1 MEDDAPATAPAA
13 PAESASAAPVSL
25 EDDAPAAA
33 PAAPSESASAA
44 SVSLEDDAPAA
55 APAAPAESA
64 SAASYTD
71 DYAQWDN
78 DPDDINASMEAYA
91 AMQAEPQTKGAPY
104 LVVPE
109 KEDAKPKAEQPAQEA
124 GEETPFAK
132 ASRNQTQESDAQN
145 LNGFTW
151 APTDNASIPPKERID
166 LDALMKDIRHRDEKD
181 YVAYML
187 RNDDA
192 FYDYGTHMRMANDDA
207 SKNDGMILAA
217 LQTAMAQH
225 KRGIEI
231 TGSDEFKERVY
242 GLMAEYKIEAKLS
255 NPQQRARLQDV
266 VREQAAAKA
275 AYETQQKAQPSPGTA
290 DGVKE
295 SKPQQETQAQKA
307 DRAQQEKAAV
317 VATAAVAKAAA
328 STQRAEAPGKEW
340 ASGAIKAHGQAPYKF
355 DEKKSMSYYVTLV
368 NGKEEKTIW
377 GKDLE
382 RAVQNA
388 GVDKD
393 RLIYAKCNGFKDV
406 TVTAPVRDK
415 DNNIL
420 RYEQIQARRNEWEI
434 RPVYPQPSPSN
445 PEALKPSDLV
455 AYDANTYKMMRGK
468 IESLGIDLSHEPVPK
483 NELFW
488 FKPNGAPAAADM
500 PKPRDYKLPA
510 ENAAAGTPLLMS
522 PVKKG
527 ESPEYIL
534 LESKKGFFQ
543 GAVRDKETG
552 LYHSVIGKVNT
563 KRMDGG
569 EKRDYI
575 TLAAVNANSP
585 SGMVLHGYGNA
596 NAKGNG
602 LAYKNVLNKENVEQ
616 HLQPVS
622 DDVKN
627 KPVMKRILHSGN
639 AAKKDDDER
648 RMHSH
653 APSAKASPKM

>member
-1 MEDDAPATAPAA
+1 
-13 PAESASAAPVSL
+13 PAESASTAPVSL
-25 EDDAPAAA
+25 EDDAPAA
-33 PAAPSESASAA
+33 
-44 SVSLEDDAPAA
+44 
-55 APAAPAESA
+55 PAESA
-64 SAASYTD
+64 SSAPYD

-91 AMQAEPQTKGAPY
+91 AMQSEPQVKAAPY

-109 KEDAKPKAEQPAQEA
+109 KEDRTQRAEQPAQEYA
-124 GEETPFAK
+124 EETPFAK
-132 ASRNQTQESDAQN
+132 ASKNQAQETDSQTV
-145 LNGFTW
+145 NGFSW

-207 SKNDGMILAA
+207 SKNDSMILAA

-231 TGSDEFKERVY
+231 TGSEEFKERVY
-242 GLMAEYKIEAKLS
+242 GLMADYKIEAKLS
-255 NPQQRARLQDV
+255 NPQQRARLQEV
-266 VREQAAAKA
+266 IREQAAAKE
-275 AYETQQKAQPSPGTA
+275 AYDNQKKAQQTPGTA

-295 SKPQQETQAQKA
+295 SKAQADSPEQKEN
-307 DRAQQEKAAV
+307 RTQQEKAAV

-328 STQRAEAPGKEW
+328 ATQGAEAPGKEW
-340 ASGAIKAHGQAPYKF
+340 ASGAIQAHGKAPYKF
-355 DEKKSMSYYVTLV
+355 DEKNSMSYYVTLV
-368 NGKEEKTIW
+368 NGKEQKTIW

-393 RLIYAKCNGFKDV
+393 RLIYAKCNGFVDV
-406 TVTAPVRDK
+406 MVNAPVRDK
-415 DNNIL
+415 DNNVL

-434 RPVYPQPSPSN
+434 RPVYPQPTPHN

-468 IESLGIDLSHEPVPK
+468 IEALGINLSHEPVPK
-483 NELFW
+483 NEIYW
-488 FKPNGAPAAADM
+488 FKPNGAPASAEM

-510 ENAAAGTPLLMS
+510 ESASAGTPLLMS

-534 LESKKGFFQ
+534 LESKKGFMQ

-585 SGMVLHGYGNA
+585 SGIVLHGYGNA

-602 LAYKNVLNKENVEQ
+602 LVYKNVLNKENIEQ

-639 AAKKDDDER
+639 AAKKEDDER
-648 RMHSH
+648 RMHNH